1 MLTNNDGNIL
11 IANSISFTNK
21 KISVTTYNDIN
32 HYNNGDTAYIKKV
45 TSSINI
51 PINYTYP
58 KNGIKDNGNAD
69 EDIIILIETIIK
81 DIDSS
86 WSTV

>member
-1 MLTNNDGNIL
+1 MLQNQDGNIL
-11 IANSISFTNK
+11 VANSIGFTNR
-21 KISVTTYNDIN
+21 KISITTYNDIN
-32 HYNNGDTAYIKKV
+32 HYNSGDTTYIKKV
-45 TSSINI
+45 TSSITI
-51 PINYTYP
+51 PTDYNYP
-58 KNGIKDNGNAD
+58 KNEIKTNANAN

>member
-1 MLTNNDGNIL
+1 MLQNQDGNIL
-11 IANSISFTNK
+11 VANSIGFTNR

-32 HYNNGDTAYIKKV
+32 HYNNGDTTYINKV
-45 TSSINI
+45 TSSITI
-51 PINYTYP
+51 PTNYTYP
-58 KNGIKDNGNAD
+58 KNEIKDNGNAD